1 MASLAVLFMHSG
13 RWDSG
18 NCYVDYTIEGVI
30 FKESSLYKE
39 LFNVIA
45 MQFRVDINVIKLKI
59 EYKVEE
65 SNTLILI
72 HNGMGVRVYIMLK
85 KAAND
90 FNKYPICISK
100 LDNKPLCVLRSGSC
114 DGVISDPCN
123 KYVEVDQ
130 VYKDKAT
137 LKSVMEKYAIEK
149 RFQYRTVRSNDK
161 VYSQK
166 HATSMLIGGIVKP
179 KLVDHKRKYTP
190 SDIRSDVKIY
200 LGVDVN
206 YSLAWRAKEKALI
219 SLRGTTSA
227 SYNKLLA
234 YLYMMDITYLASIY
248 ACNRCCGSHLRGPY
262 NGTDGEGHIFPLAY
276 GIIDSENDAAWTWFF
291 VQLKEAYGERSNMC
305 VVSDRNESI
314 IKAVTRVYN
323 NVSHYAC
330 MWHLWGNVEKKF
342 RKSSKELSPAFYT
355 MAKTCNKLEFD
366 RLLDTVEKVD
376 VGVKEYLKL
385 AGYDKWSRCH
395 AETHRGWAMTSNIVE
410 SINGALV
417 SARELSIFN
426 FLEEVRLMFG
436 RWNHDNK
443 HEATCTFTPLIENFQ
458 NILVENEAMSTR
470 IGVVPSTEYI
480 HNLTNDD
487 RSFVYKPMTVLKI
500 YEISIY
506 HLPDVAEWVIP
517 EYIMYGE
524 VRPLKFKRP
533 PGRPKEKPCTK
544 TTRELLGLK
553 GSIHVAHVK
562 LQVTIGIHV
571 ETGLKKFNELFRLY
585 WSVILNF
592 IDT

>member
-1 MASLAVLFMHSG
+1 
-13 RWDSG
+13 
-18 NCYVDYTIEGVI
+18 
-30 FKESSLYKE
+30 
-39 LFNVIA
+39 
-45 MQFRVDINVIKLKI
+45 
-59 EYKVEE
+59 
-65 SNTLILI
+65 
-72 HNGMGVRVYIMLK
+72 
-85 KAAND
+85 
-90 FNKYPICISK
+90 
-100 LDNKPLCVLRSGSC
+100 
-114 DGVISDPCN
+114 
-123 KYVEVDQ
+123 
-130 VYKDKAT
+130 
-137 LKSVMEKYAIEK
+137 
-149 RFQYRTVRSNDK
+149 
-161 VYSQK
+161 
-166 HATSMLIGGIVKP
+166 MLIGGIVKP

-206 YSLAWRAKEKALI
+206 YSLVCRAKEKALI

-227 SYNKLLA
+227 SYNKLPA
-234 YLYMMDITYLASIY
+234 YLYMMDITYPGSHIRLKKIDKNEFLYLFVALNCFIQGVDH
-248 ACNRCCGSHLRGPY
+248 CRPVIVVDRSHLRGPY

-291 VQLKEAYGERSNMC
+291 VQLREAYGERSNMC

-330 MWHLWGNVEKKF
+330 MWHLWDNVEKKF
-342 RKSSKELSPAFYT
+342 RKSSKELSPVFYT

-366 RLLDTVEKVD
+366 RVLDTVEKVD

-470 IGVVPSTEYI
+470 MGVVPSTEYI
-480 HNLTNDD
+480 HNVTNDD
-487 RSFVYKPMTVLKI
+487 RSFVVCLKNKTCSCGKFQYEEIPCEHAWAVLKRKSLVADGYCSNLYKPITVLKI

-533 PGRPKEKPCTK
+533 PGRPKERPCTK

-553 GSIHVAHVK
+553 GKHTCSTCEVAGH
-562 LQVTIGIHV
+562 
-571 ETGLKKFNELFRLY
+571 NRR
-585 WSVILNF
+585 SC
-592 IDT
+592 